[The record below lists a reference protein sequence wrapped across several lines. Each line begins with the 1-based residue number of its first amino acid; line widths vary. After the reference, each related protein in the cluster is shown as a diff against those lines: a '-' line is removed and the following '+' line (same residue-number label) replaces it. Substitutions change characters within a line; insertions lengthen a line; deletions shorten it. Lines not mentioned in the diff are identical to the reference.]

1 MRGFATNA
9 HRDPLRALRAA
20 CELALRWLAVDEKS
34 ARGGQSVRGARA
46 VGALLFP
53 DDEEQIDTFLT
64 ALREAVRGAEHRGGN
79 PFRVRRATTGE
90 PVTLQAWRQVWGNGV
105 EMSGER
111 DAATAARRPHIRA
124 SACHFLQIDVPTA
137 RNEPSRDKIDGAT
150 LGARRR
156 IDCQQ

>member
-9 HRDPLRALRAA
+9 YRDALRTLRATG
-20 CELALRWLAVDEKS
+20 ELALRWLAVDEKS

-46 VGALLFP
+46 VRALLFP

-90 PVTLQAWRQVWGNGV
+90 PVTLQTRWQVWRNG
-105 EMSGER
+105 
-111 DAATAARRPHIRA
+111 I
-124 SACHFLQIDVPTA
+124 
-137 RNEPSRDKIDGAT
+137 
-150 LGARRR
+150 
-156 IDCQQ
+156 